1 MKLKMIALSD
11 IGNVRKNNEDAFVIT
26 ESGQFAIVCDGMGG
40 HQAGQ
45 EASRLACETIHDI
58 TLANGNDQIAELTQA
73 VAQDLPSRAAQM
85 VAAIRMANSRVFQE
99 AQKKPE
105 FKGMGTTATSILFDE
120 GQVLIGHVGDSR
132 AYRVRNGNI
141 LRLTEDHTWLNELIQ
156 DNEIEATEVDS
167 FERKNVI
174 TRAVGL
180 GPAIKVDVTTD
191 IAKAGDLYLLCS
203 DGLTDSLKD
212 ELIHQIIGSDGDI
225 ELSAACLIAKAKEL
239 KGSDNITAVLVKVIA
254 SDEVNPNLG
263 FRKIMVPEQ
272 DEKLIFK
279 ENRFIKQ
286 LYNGKR
292 TVNEKGQIVITLQKD
307 SKRSLFEIIGS
318 TILLLLVAFFAIQ
331 AQQARQVVS
340 ANHAANEEFDEES
353 MLAAD
358 MDIGIANTRPGI
370 ANKGIIAVLYF
381 ENLPS
386 FRKYTYKLRSA
397 VLDTLMVLPSVF
409 NTHQSIDLWVRDASN
424 RTLYSTLKNSYGS
437 AQMGLASDYRSSN
450 NQTTA
455 SQRRYPGKL
464 TPGPNNG
471 IIYLAGFENSRKFR
485 DTWLYLNDRQVGRL
499 DDFLASG
506 VRVLPGTY
514 SISIQD
520 TSGRI
525 IQQKTEV
532 TILAGGIKILEAN

>member
-1 MKLKMIALSD
+1 MIALSD
-11 IGNVRKNNEDAFVIT
+11 IGNVRKNNEDAFFIT
-26 ESGQFAIVCDGMGG
+26 EPGQFAIVCDGMGG

-45 EASRLACETIHDI
+45 EASRLACETIHDL
-58 TLANGNDQIAELTQA
+58 TLANGNELITDLTQA
-73 VAQDLPSRAAQM
+73 VAQDLPARAAQM

-105 FKGMGTTATSILFDE
+105 LKGMGTTATSILFDE
-120 GQVLIGHVGDSR
+120 GQVLIAHVGDSR
-132 AYRVRNGNI
+132 AYRVRNGA
-141 LRLTEDHTWLNELIQ
+141 LQRMTEDHTWLNELIQ
-156 DNEIEATEVDS
+156 DNEIEATEIDS

-180 GPAIKVDVTTD
+180 GPTIKVDVTTD
-191 IAKAGDLYLLCS
+191 IARAGDLYLLCS

-212 ELIHQIIGSDGDI
+212 ELIQQIIGSDGDI

-239 KGSDNITAVLVKVIA
+239 KGSDNITAVLAQVIA

-263 FRKIMVPEQ
+263 LRKVIVPEQ
-272 DEKLIFK
+272 DEKLILR

-292 TVNEKGQIVITLQKD
+292 AVNEKGQIVITVQKD
-307 SKRSLFEIIGS
+307 KKRSIFEIVGS

-331 AQQARQVVS
+331 AQQARQVVRAS
-340 ANHAANEEFDEES
+340 HAANEEFEDDS

-358 MDIGIANTRPGI
+358 TDIGIVNDLPST
-370 ANKGIIAVLYF
+370 ANKGVVAVMYF
-381 ENLPS
+381 ENVPS
-386 FRKYTYKLRSA
+386 FRKYTFKLRSA
-397 VLDTLMVLPSVF
+397 VLDTLMVVPAVF
-409 NTHQSIDLWVRDASN
+409 NTHQTIDLWVRDAGN
-424 RTLYSTLKNSYGS
+424 RTLYTTLKNPYNPAL
-437 AQMGLASDYRSSN
+437 AQMTGDYRNSN
-450 NQTTA
+450 NSNSAT
-455 SQRRYPGKL
+455 QRRYPGKL

-471 IIYLAGFENSRKFR
+471 IIYLAGFESARKYR

-514 SISIQD
+514 TISIQD

-525 IQQKTEV
+525 IQQKTEIS
-532 TILAGGIKILEAN
+532 ILAGGIKILEAN